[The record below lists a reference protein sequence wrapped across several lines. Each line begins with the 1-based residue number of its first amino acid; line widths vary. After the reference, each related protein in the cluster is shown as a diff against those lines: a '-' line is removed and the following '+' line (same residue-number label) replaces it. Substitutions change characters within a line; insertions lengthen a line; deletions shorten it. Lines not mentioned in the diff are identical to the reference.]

1 MVSML
6 LDGAAFTA
14 RQARAAGLPPAEL
27 TRMVAVGR
35 VRRLLY
41 DAYVDALAPDTVEL
55 RCEAVALVMPPAA
68 VISRRTAAWLH
79 GFEAY
84 APSARD
90 EWHQVECVVPAG
102 LSRVRRRGVSGWEET
117 LLPEDVTS
125 LGGIRITTAT
135 RTAVDLARY
144 TPRFM
149 GLATLDD
156 FCHRGLTDQVRLL
169 ACAER
174 FAGGRNIAV
183 ARELILWAEPLT
195 ESPGESWLRLR
206 ILDAGFPRPDA
217 QVRIV
222 DAAGRL
228 VYRLDLGYCDR
239 RLGLEYD
246 GQEFHDAVADLAHD
260 AARRERLAR
269 EFGWETHG
277 FHRGHVL
284 GRQPTVELVV
294 GGLLGVEPRLPRR
307 W

>member
-183 ARELILWAEPLT
+183 ARELIMWAEPLT

>member
-1 MVSML
+1 MIPTL
-6 LDGAAFTA
+6 LDGTAFTA

-27 TRMVAVGR
+27 TRLVAAGR
-35 VRRLLY
+35 VRRLLH
-41 DAYVDALAPDTVEL
+41 DAYVDALVPDTVEL

-79 GFEAY
+79 GFDAY
-84 APSARD
+84 APSVRD
-90 EWHQVECVVPAG
+90 EWRQVECVVPAR

-125 LGGIRITTAT
+125 VGGIRTTTPT

-144 TPRFM
+144 APRFM
-149 GLATLDD
+149 GLAALDD
-156 FCHRGLTDQVRLL
+156 FCHRGLTDQMRLL

-183 ARELILWAEPLT
+183 ARDLIMWVEPLT

-206 ILDAGFPRPDA
+206 ILDAGFPRPEA

-222 DAAGRL
+222 DASGRL
-228 VYRLDLGYCDR
+228 AYRLDLGYRDR

-246 GQEFHDAVADLAHD
+246 GQEFHDGAADHTHD
-260 AARRERLAR
+260 CARRERLAR

-294 GGLLGVEPRLPRR
+294 GELLGMEPRLPRR

>member
-1 MVSML
+1 MISML

-14 RQARAAGLPPAEL
+14 RQARVAGLRPADL
-27 TRMVAVGR
+27 TRLIAAGR
-35 VRRLLY
+35 VRRLLH
-41 DAYVDALAPDTVEL
+41 DAYVDALVPDTVEL

-68 VISRRTAAWLH
+68 VISRRTAAWLY

-84 APSARD
+84 APSVRD
-90 EWHQVECVVPAG
+90 EWRQVECVVPAR

-125 LGGIRITTAT
+125 VGGIQVTTPT

-144 TPRFM
+144 APRFM

-156 FCHRGLTDQVRLL
+156 FCHRGLTDQTQLL

-183 ARELILWAEPLT
+183 ARELVMWVEPLT
-195 ESPGESWLRLR
+195 DSPGESWLRLR
-206 ILDAGFPRPDA
+206 ILDAGFPRPEA

-222 DAAGRL
+222 DASGRL
-228 VYRLDLGYCDR
+228 VYRLDLGYRDR

-246 GQEFHDAVADLAHD
+246 GQEFHDSFADRAQD
-260 AARRERLAR
+260 VARRKRLAG

-284 GRQPTVELVV
+284 GKRPTVELVV
-294 GGLLGVEPRLPRR
+294 GGLLGIEPRLPRR

>member
-1 MVSML
+1 MISLL
-6 LDGAAFTA
+6 LDGEAFTA
-14 RQARAAGLPPAEL
+14 RQARAAGISPAEL
-27 TRMVAVGR
+27 TRMVASGR
-35 VRRLLY
+35 VRRLLH
-41 DAYVDALAPDTVEL
+41 DAYVDALLPETVEL

-84 APSARD
+84 GPSVRD
-90 EWHQVECVVPAG
+90 EWMQVECVVPAR

-125 LGGIRITTAT
+125 VGGIRVTTPT

-144 TPRFM
+144 APRFM

-156 FCHRGLTDQVRLL
+156 FCHRGLTDQARLL

-174 FAGGRNIAV
+174 FGGGRNIAV
-183 ARELILWAEPLT
+183 ARELIMWVEPLT
-195 ESPGESWLRLR
+195 ESAGESWLRLR
-206 ILDAGFPRPDA
+206 LLDAGFPRPEAQIMIIDA
-217 QVRIV
+217 S
-222 DAAGRL
+222 DRL
-228 VYRLDLGYCDR
+228 VYRLDLGYRDR
-239 RLGLEYD
+239 LLGLEYD
-246 GQEFHDAVADLAHD
+246 GQEFHDAVADQVHD
-260 AARRERLAR
+260 VARRERLASA
-269 EFGWETHG
+269 FGWETYG

-294 GGLLGVEPRLPRR
+294 GGLLGIEPRLPRR